1 MDCTIMSED
10 NKGREN
16 IVNQTTKRQNS
27 YRLWVSQR
35 QRIISFH
42 ELNNREYQMVEFASQ
57 DDKMEYVLQKCSGGF
72 RIQ

>member
-1 MDCTIMSED
+1 M
-10 NKGREN
+10 
-16 IVNQTTKRQNS
+16 NQAQKRQS
-27 YRLWVSQR
+27 PYRLWVSQG

-57 DDKMEYVLQKCSGGF
+57 DEKMEYVLQKCSGGF